1 LVNKAIA
8 IKEDEISLKK
18 KEIIDLSISKVR
30 ISSSKNCRE
39 SSDLLINMAISRY
52 TVRFDGL
59 STKA

>member
-1 LVNKAIA
+1 MVIKAIA

-39 SSDLLINMAISRY
+39 SSNLLINMAISRY
-52 TVRFDGL
+52 TIRFNGL
-59 STKA
+59 ST

>member
-8 IKEDEISLKK
+8 IKEDKISLKK
-18 KEIIDLSISKVR
+18 KEIRDLSISKVR

-39 SSDLLINMAISRY
+39 SSDLLIDMAISRY

-59 STKA
+59 ST

>member
-1 LVNKAIA
+1 MVIKAIA

-18 KEIIDLSISKVR
+18 KKIVDLSISKVR

>member
-1 LVNKAIA
+1 MVNKAIA